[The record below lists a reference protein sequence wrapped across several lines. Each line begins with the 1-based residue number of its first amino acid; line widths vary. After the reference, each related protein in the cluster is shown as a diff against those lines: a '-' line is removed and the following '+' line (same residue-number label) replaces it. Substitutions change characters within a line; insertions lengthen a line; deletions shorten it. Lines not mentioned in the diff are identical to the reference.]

1 MYYLNEGGEVD
12 SSNIYVEKMREMVFE
27 QEKFNEVNKQIKQS
41 LLQSIKR
48 LQKSLD
54 SKQLQTQF
62 ENMPKPSRAY
72 TQCKQVQQ

>member
-54 SKQLQTQF
+54 SKQFQTQF

-72 TQCKQVQQ
+72 THRKQVQQ